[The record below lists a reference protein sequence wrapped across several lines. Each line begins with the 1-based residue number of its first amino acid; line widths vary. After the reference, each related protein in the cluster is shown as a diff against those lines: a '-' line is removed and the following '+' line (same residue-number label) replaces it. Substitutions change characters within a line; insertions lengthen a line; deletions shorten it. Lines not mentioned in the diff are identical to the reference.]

1 MGRPVTRTVSGATG
15 TSAVVALNTLAP
27 VPFNVGLLA
36 DVSAGGSLTY
46 SVEYTFDDVQ
56 ANSYNPATGVWNAV
70 SGMGAQT
77 ADATGSLAFP
87 VTGVRLNVTAWTS
100 GSVTLTVLQ
109 NP

>member
-15 TSAVVALNTLAP
+15 TSSVVALNTLAP
-27 VPFNVGLLA
+27 VQFNVGLLA
-36 DVSAGGSLTY
+36 DVTGTLTY

-56 ANSYNPATGVWNAV
+56 ANGYSPGSGVWNAV
-70 SGMGAQT
+70 TGMGAQT
-77 ADATGSLAFP
+77 ADTTGSLSFP

>member
-15 TSAVVALNTLAP
+15 ASGVVALNTLNP
-27 VPFNVGLLA
+27 RPFNVGLLA
-36 DVSAGGSLTY
+36 DVTGTLTY

-56 ANSYNPATGVWNAV
+56 AAGYVPASGVWNAV

-77 ADATGSLAFP
+77 ADTTGSLSFP
-87 VTGVRLNVTAWTS
+87 VTAVRLNVTAWTS

>member
-15 TSAVVALNTLAP
+15 TSSVVALNTLAP
-27 VPFNVGLLA
+27 VQFNVGLLA
-36 DVSAGGSLTY
+36 DVTGTLTY

-56 ANSYNPATGVWNAV
+56 ANNYSPASGVWNAV
-70 SGMGAQT
+70 TGMGAQT
-77 ADATGSLAFP
+77 ADTTGSLSFP

>member
-15 TSAVVALNTLAP
+15 ASSVVALNTLAP

-36 DVSAGGSLTY
+36 DVTGTLTY

-56 ANSYNPATGVWNAV
+56 ANNYNPASGVWNAV
-70 SGMGAQT
+70 TGMGAQT
-77 ADATGSLAFP
+77 ADTTGSLSFP

>member
-15 TSAVVALNTLAP
+15 TSSVVALNTLARS
-27 VPFNVGLLA
+27 PFNVGLLA
-36 DVSAGGSLTY
+36 DVSAGGNLTY

-56 ANSYNPATGVWNAV
+56 SNSYSPASGVWNAV

-77 ADATGSLAFP
+77 ADTTGSLSFP
-87 VTGVRLNVTAWTS
+87 VTAVRLNVTAWTS

>member
-15 TSAVVALNTLAP
+15 TSAVVALNVLNP
-27 VPFNVGLLA
+27 RPFNVGLLA
-36 DVSAGGSLTY
+36 DVAAGATLTY

-56 ANSYNPATGVWNAV
+56 ASGYNPATGVWNSV
-70 SGMGAQT
+70 TGMGAQT
-77 ADATGSLAFP
+77 ADTTGSLSFP
-87 VTGVRLNVTAWTS
+87 VTGVRLNVTAWTA